1 MAITVKEAYFNSS
14 TGTNKIRC
22 LIWQDKEQIPKAIF
36 QIAHGV
42 CEHIERYDEFARF
55 LAEKGFIVCGND
67 HLGHGK
73 SAESLEKLGYT
84 CEHNGH
90 IRMVDDMHILTK
102 IMKKK
107 YPDLPYI
114 LFGHSM
120 GSFCA
125 RNYAAKFGD
134 ELSGVIFCGT
144 GDFPQLI
151 SVAEGPVK
159 ALTENFGAATPATAL
174 SHKFNVIMNRQFAS
188 GSRTD
193 YDWLS
198 KNPENVEKYI
208 CDPYCGFVMTYSLAR
223 DVLMLASECSTAQWP
238 EQIPVGLPIMMIS
251 GARDPVGA
259 NGRAIISVCDKLMR
273 AGHNPEVILYP
284 DNRHEILNEDDRE
297 KIFGDIYTW
306 LTDVLNGEVL

>member
-102 IMKKK
+102 ILKTK
-107 YPDLPYI
+107 
-114 LFGHSM
+114 
-120 GSFCA
+120 
-125 RNYAAKFGD
+125 
-134 ELSGVIFCGT
+134 
-144 GDFPQLI
+144 
-151 SVAEGPVK
+151 
-159 ALTENFGAATPATAL
+159 
-174 SHKFNVIMNRQFAS
+174 
-188 GSRTD
+188 
-193 YDWLS
+193 
-198 KNPENVEKYI
+198 
-208 CDPYCGFVMTYSLAR
+208 
-223 DVLMLASECSTAQWP
+223 
-238 EQIPVGLPIMMIS
+238 
-251 GARDPVGA
+251 
-259 NGRAIISVCDKLMR
+259 
-273 AGHNPEVILYP
+273 
-284 DNRHEILNEDDRE
+284 
-297 KIFGDIYTW
+297 
-306 LTDVLNGEVL
+306 